1 MALTILVVDDDAG
14 TRLSIS
20 DYLEACGYSAVSA
33 ENGKDALGMVDEFQP
48 HLLVTDITMPQMDGY
63 ELVKQV
69 RLRPSL
75 RLLPV
80 VFLTG
85 RTETQE
91 RVRGYQ
97 LGCDVYLSKP
107 FELPELGAVIR
118 NLLERAQMI
127 ESEWRSRVQAV
138 EISTDKVTASLQP
151 VDVAPITPAVDLTQ
165 REIDVLYLLSEGLSN
180 IQIGEKLHLSSR
192 TVEKHVSSLLRKTT
206 TSNRAE
212 LVRFA
217 MEHHLVGYWQR

>member
-1 MALTILVVDDDAG
+1 MALTILVVDDDPG

-20 DYLEACGYSAVSA
+20 DYLEACGYAMVSA
-33 ENGKDALGMVDEFQP
+33 ENGKHALAMVDEFQP

-127 ESEWRSRVQAV
+127 ESEWRSRVQVV
-138 EISTDKVTASLQP
+138 ESAIDKASPPPMP
-151 VDVAPITPAVDLTQ
+151 VSMTPPTPAVDLTQ

-192 TVEKHVSSLLRKTT
+192 TVEKHVSSLLRKTA

-217 MEHHLVGYWQR
+217 MEHHLVGYWQG

>member
-1 MALTILVVDDDAG
+1 MPLTILVADDDPG

-20 DYLEACGYSAVSA
+20 DYLEASGYAVVSA
-33 ENGKDALGMVDEFQP
+33 DNGKDAFLLVEKFQP

-63 ELVKQV
+63 ELVRQV
-69 RLRPSL
+69 RLRPAL

-85 RTETQE
+85 RTETKE

-97 LGCDVYLSKP
+97 LGCDVYLAKP
-107 FELPELGAVIR
+107 FELSELGAVVR

-127 ESEWRSRVQAV
+127 ESEWRSRVQTV
-138 EISTDKVTASLQP
+138 EVTSDKAAPSSPISASLP
-151 VDVAPITPAVDLTQ
+151 LNPPIELTQ
-165 REIDVLYLLSEGLSN
+165 RETDVLYLLSDGLSN

-192 TVEKHVSSLLRKTT
+192 TVEKHVSSLLRKTE

-217 MEHHLVGYWQR
+217 MENHLVGDWDG

>member
-1 MALTILVVDDDAG
+1 MALTILVVDDDPG

-20 DYLEACGYSAVSA
+20 DYLDACGYSVVSA
-33 ENGKDALGMVDEFQP
+33 DNGKEALLMVDQFQP

-85 RTETQE
+85 RTDPQE

-118 NLLERAQMI
+118 NLLERAQLI
-127 ESEWRSRVQAV
+127 ESEWRSRIQAV
-138 EISTDKVTASLQP
+138 EVAIEPLRPPLQP
-151 VDVAPITPAVDLTQ
+151 TPVSPVAPAVDLTQ

-217 MEHHLVGYWQR
+217 MEHHLVGQWQG

>member
-1 MALTILVVDDDAG
+1 MALTILVADDDAG
-14 TRLSIS
+14 TCLAIS
-20 DYLEACGYSAVSA
+20 DYLELCGYSTISA
-33 ENGKDALGMVDEFQP
+33 NNGKDALSMVNQFQP
-48 HLLVTDITMPQMDGY
+48 HLLVTDVTMPQMDGY

-85 RTETQE
+85 RTETQA

-97 LGCDVYLSKP
+97 SGCDVYLAKP

-138 EISTDKVTASLQP
+138 E
-151 VDVAPITPAVDLTQ
+151 APITKATAALTSPVTPAIQLTQ
-165 REIDVLYLLSEGLSN
+165 RELDVLDRLSAGLSN

-192 TVEKHVSSLLRKTT
+192 TVEKHVSSLLRKTA

-217 MEHHLVGYWQR
+217 MEHHLVGYEQS